1 MAIDASK
8 QLNGFLV
15 DVFHGILRT
24 EEKDLKRRGLHD
36 LSVSEVHV
44 LDAVYRMEEK
54 GTNSARDIAL
64 VLGITPA
71 SLSAALNVLEKKGYL
86 VRLHDE
92 KDRRRIV
99 IRLTPPGEKAEK
111 AHRLLH
117 EQMVEGVLAGLS
129 SEETSAL
136 LNALEKLSHFFG

>member
-1 MAIDASK
+1 M
-8 QLNGFLV
+8 

-44 LDAVYRMEEK
+44 LDAVRRMEGK
-54 GTNSARDIAL
+54 GLSGARDIASA
-64 VLGITPA
+64 LGITPA
-71 SLSAALNVLEKKGYL
+71 SLSAALNVLEKKGCL

-99 IRLTPPGEKAEK
+99 IRLTPQGEKAEK

-129 SEETSAL
+129 GEETSAL
-136 LNALEKLSHFFG
+136 LNALEKLSHFFS

>member
-1 MAIDASK
+1 MDASK
-8 QLNGFLV
+8 KLNGFLV

-36 LSVSEVHV
+36 LSVSEAHV
-44 LDAVYRMEEK
+44 LDAVARMEEK
-54 GTNSARDIAL
+54 GANSARDIAL
-64 VLGITPA
+64 ALGITPA
-71 SLSAALNVLEKKGYL
+71 SLSAALNVLEKKGCL

-99 IRLTPPGEKAEK
+99 IRLTQQGEKAEK

-117 EQMVEGVLAGLS
+117 EQMVEGVLEGLTDA
-129 SEETSAL
+129 ETDAL
-136 LNALEKLSHFFG
+136 LHALEKLSHFFS